1 MKKKALLVLL
11 PALAMALAGCSGTSS
26 ADDDEETSEQGGG
39 GTLPEGVTEADFGTL
54 SAPVTIAQAKALLDK
69 LDPNK
74 GGDTFA
80 GYRLYV
86 KGIVSAN
93 AAYDSSYGNYGY
105 AYIADETAEDFSINK
120 FILASGVSG
129 DWTAKNSMKGKQ
141 VVASGYACIYTDKSG
156 NQKYEITSL
165 HDAEKDD
172 DKAQVHSIAEPPM
185 PTDVNYGTLENPL
198 SVSQAIAE
206 INKFP
211 AKTTDQPLYVTG
223 TVKSNTEYST
233 QYSNLDIVI
242 TDGQNDFTLFRV
254 TAIPGMTIADVG
266 EDGLVGATVIAH
278 AISTYYS
285 QASKYETN
293 ANPTL
298 DVFSLPAS
306 DIEFSTHSINLNT
319 ESPAEDLDLSQYV
332 NFLPAGA
339 QPVEVVYAIV
349 TEDSPVTINS
359 ETGVLDLTQVE
370 SDGSVLVSV
379 TIKGT
384 AKTDSMTVNYT
395 VPQAGQITSF
405 ALSSEAEEFFFN
417 GSEEQ
422 KRADI
427 NITNVLPQEHEEE
440 FAVAEV
446 KNTGTEQAPVWSAVA
461 PEEAK
466 VDVELNGAQDGLTVA
481 LKGSVEAVG
490 STLVRVYPA
499 DHIENGK
506 NIVITISEFVDYGTF
521 DDPLSI
527 SEVIALIEAGKASG
541 HEIYVTGT
549 IDSASYNTSKSD
561 YTLWINDGEGHRF
574 EFYGATLAAGLGDY
588 SEHPEELVGAVI
600 VGHASTAQKYTP
612 QAGDPIYEFNKN
624 CVVDSIGFPQIS
636 ELSWKNEGVFDVG
649 AGDTLD
655 LSEKVVK
662 TGFGDVTFELVEDSL
677 PEGVTFDTTNGVLV
691 IPSVVEDSIIHVI
704 AKAGEVTSDPCT
716 INISSAAIV
725 IDYGTQESPL
735 SVSEALAL
743 VNAHVGSGEQ
753 TAEKVY
759 MRGVVKSNGSWSSQ
773 YSNFNNGTVLTDL
786 DDSSVE
792 ITAWQVGTDVTEYQ
806 TGAENCLVGYK
817 VTVWGIIENGSHG
830 IQFVGKGASKL
841 MDFEAPAISALAF
854 GADSYSKTV
863 NGTDEATFDAASKLN
878 ITGKTGTLV
887 WSVTD
892 PTDPADDK
900 VKVLDASVGTVTIYS
915 DVTDRTVT
923 IRVELDEDPTIFA
936 ECDLVITVDEG
947 GGGGSL
953 IEQVAYTLDGTQT
966 GGTNGYATVSDIE
979 QNGISWGVTANTTMN
994 PWRFGGK
1001 NLSGELRTAASKSAV
1016 SEENITKVV
1025 VNTGTATITVDSV
1038 KLYVGTAEGLKD
1050 VSELSLAFVASS
1062 ALTFE
1067 RPESADWSNRYFT
1080 IVFEVTET
1088 SGSNKYVQ
1096 LSSVEFYAML
1106 PEA

>member
-1 MKKKALLVLL
+1 MKRKALLVLL
-11 PALAMALAGCSGTSS
+11 PALAMALAGCNGSSS

-39 GTLPEGVTEADFGTL
+39 AVLPEGVTEADFGTL
-54 SAPVTIAQAKALLDK
+54 SAPVTIANAKALLDK

-74 GGDTFA
+74 VGETFA

-93 AAYDSSYGNYGY
+93 AEYSSQYGNYSY
-105 AYIADETAEDFSINK
+105 AFIADETAGDFSINK
-120 FILASGVSG
+120 FIVASGVSG
-129 DWTAKNSMKGKQ
+129 DWTAKNSMKGKE
-141 VVASGYACIYTDKSG
+141 VVASGYACIYTDKDG
-156 NQKYEITSL
+156 NHKYEITSL
-165 HDAEKDD
+165 HDAEKDE

-198 SVSQAIAE
+198 TVSEAITE

-211 AKTTDQPLYVTG
+211 AKETDQPLYVTG
-223 TVKSNTEYST
+223 TVKSNTEYDT
-233 QYSNLDIVI
+233 QYNNLDIVI
-242 TDGQNDFTLFRV
+242 TDGENDFTLFRV
-254 TAIPGMTIADVG
+254 SAIPGMTISEVG
-266 EDGLVGATVIAH
+266 ENGLVGATVIVH
-278 AISTYYS
+278 AISNYYS
-285 QASKYETN
+285 KGSKYETA

-306 DIEFSTHSINLNT
+306 DVEFSTHSINLNT

-339 QPVEVVYAIV
+339 QPAEVVYAIV

-359 ETGVLDLTQVE
+359 ETGVLDLTAVE
-370 SDGSVLVSV
+370 SDGSVVVSV
-379 TIKGT
+379 TITGT

-417 GSEEQ
+417 GTEEQ

-427 NITNVLPQEHEEE
+427 NITNVLPQEHTEE

-461 PEEAK
+461 SEEAK
-466 VDVELNGAQDGLTVA
+466 VDVELNSAQDGLTVA
-481 LKGSVEAVG
+481 LKGSVESAG

-499 DHIENGK
+499 EHIENGK
-506 NIVITISEFVDYGTF
+506 NIAITISEFVDYGTLE
-521 DDPLSI
+521 DPLSI
-527 SEVIALIEAGKASG
+527 SEVTALIEAGKATG
-541 HEIYVTGT
+541 NEIYVTGT
-549 IDSASYNTSKSD
+549 IDSASYNSTYSN
-561 YTLWINDGEGHRF
+561 YTIWINDGEGHRF
-574 EFYGATLAAGLGDY
+574 EFYGATLAEGDY
-588 SEHPEELVGAVI
+588 HENPAELVGATL
-600 VGHASTAQKYTP
+600 VGHASTAKKYQP
-612 QAGDPIYEFNKN
+612 QSGDAIYEFDKN
-624 CVVDSIGFPQIS
+624 CVVDTLEFPAIS
-636 ELSWKNEGVFDVG
+636 ALSWKNEGQFEVG

-655 LSEKVVK
+655 LSAQLVK
-662 TGFGDVTFELVEDSL
+662 TGFGDVTFAFSNEEEVPTGVTLDEATGVLTIPSTVEDAI
-677 PEGVTFDTTNGVLV
+677 VHVVAT
-691 IPSVVEDSIIHVI
+691 SVVGAIS
-704 AKAGEVTSDPCT
+704 SDPCA
-716 INISSAAIV
+716 ISISSEAIV
-725 IDYGTQESPL
+725 LDYGTLESPL
-735 SVSEALAL
+735 SASEAVAL
-743 VNAHVGSGEQ
+743 IDHPNFDNTQTMYVGG
-753 TAEKVY
+753 K
-759 MRGVVKSNGSWSSQ
+759 VKSNTAYSSK
-773 YSNFNNGTVLTDL
+773 YSNFDVVIDDGTTEFTFFRLTAIPGWSEAEVQALKANDL
-786 DDSSVE
+786 ENYTVVAHGTGTKYNSTYELAQGCALD
-792 ITAWQVGTDVTEYQ
+792 TA
-806 TGAENCLVGYK
+806 
-817 VTVWGIIENGSHG
+817 
-830 IQFVGKGASKL
+830 
-841 MDFEAPAISALAF
+841 EAPAISALAF
-854 GADSYSKTV
+854 GEASYSKTV
-863 NGTDEATFDAASKLN
+863 NGTDEATFNAASKLN

-892 PTDPADDK
+892 PTEPADDK
-900 VKVLDASVGTVTIYS
+900 VKVLDASAGTVTIYS

-947 GGGGSL
+947 GGSSL
-953 IEQVAYTLDGTQT
+953 VEQVAYTLDGTQT
-966 GGTNGYATVSDIE
+966 GGSSGYAAVSDIE

-1001 NLSGELRTAASKSAV
+1001 SLSGELRTAASKSV
-1016 SEENITKVV
+1016 ISEENITKVV

-1050 VSELSLAFVASS
+1050 VSELSLAFAASS

-1088 SGSNKYVQ
+1088 AGSNKYVQ